1 MVREFVVTV
10 AVLAALGC
18 RPHADAREARDFER
32 MRLQQRYD
40 AYGRSRFFANGAVLQ
55 PPPAHTMARPS
66 AYSEHDS
73 VQPLAFFSGRA
84 DSGSGYVTNIPVAVN
99 DRLRAM
105 GARQFAVSCAPCH
118 GAGGFGGGSI
128 AANLVNK
135 RPPSLRPQTTDTLP
149 VGLIFSIITDGFG
162 VMPPYGWQMPP
173 ETRWAVVAYVRSLG
187 AQPSTALTTADSTRA
202 ASLRRIDSLHAT
214 GMSLRELMK
223 QTQVP

>member
-1 MVREFVVTV
+1 MMMRVFVVLV
-10 AVLAALGC
+10 AVLAAVAC
-18 RPHADAREARDFER
+18 RPNADAREARDFER
-32 MRLQQRYD
+32 MRVQQRYD

-55 PPPAHTMARPS
+55 PPPAHTLARAP
-66 AYSEHDS
+66 AYSPNDS
-73 VQPLAFFSGRA
+73 VRPLAFFSGRA
-84 DSGSGYVTNIPVAVN
+84 DSGYLTNIPVALD
-99 DRLRAM
+99 DRLRAI

-118 GAGGFGGGSI
+118 GPGGFGGGPI

-173 ETRWAVVAYVRSLG
+173 ETRWAVVAYVRSLA
-187 AQPSTALTTADSTRA
+187 AQASTALTIADSAQA
-202 ASLRRIDSLHAT
+202 ASLRRVDSLHAT

-223 QTQVP
+223 RTSAP

>member
-1 MVREFVVTV
+1 MKRTFVVMV
-10 AVLAALGC
+10 VVLAAVGC
-18 RPHADAREARDFER
+18 RPHADTREARDFER

-55 PPPAHTMARPS
+55 PPPAHTMARPP
-66 AYSEHDS
+66 AYSSNDS
-73 VQPLAFFSGRA
+73 VRPFSFFSGRA
-84 DSGSGYVTNIPVAVN
+84 DSGYLTNIPVATN
-99 DRLRAM
+99 DRLRAI

-149 VGLIFSIITDGFG
+149 VGLIFSIITAGFG

-173 ETRWAVVAYVRSLG
+173 ETRWAVVAHVRSLA
-187 AQPSTALTTADSTRA
+187 AQPSTALTTADSVQA
-202 ASLRRIDSLHAT
+202 ASLRRVDSLHAT

-223 QTQVP
+223 RTRAP